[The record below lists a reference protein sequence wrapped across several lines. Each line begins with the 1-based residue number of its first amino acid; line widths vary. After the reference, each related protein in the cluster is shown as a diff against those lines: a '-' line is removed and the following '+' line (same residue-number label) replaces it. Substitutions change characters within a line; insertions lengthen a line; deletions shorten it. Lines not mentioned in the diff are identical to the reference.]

1 MDSTEPR
8 RKVDDEV
15 FVVSDNM
22 GLPAVIID
30 VRESTGSPA
39 SHYKV
44 RTSDGQE
51 FWAYDYEV
59 RDV

>member
-1 MDSTEPR
+1 MDEL
-8 RKVDDEV
+8 RKVGDKV
-15 FVVSDNM
+15 FVTSDNM
-22 GLPAVIID
+22 GLAAEVIA
-30 VRESTGSPA
+30 VRESTGSPT

-59 RDV
+59 GDA

>member
-1 MDSTEPR
+1 MRTVGD
-8 RKVDDEV
+8 KV
-15 FVVSDNM
+15 FVTSDNM
-22 GLPAVIID
+22 GLDAEIIE

-51 FWAYDYEV
+51 FWAYDFEV
-59 RDV
+59 SDA